1 MREIEKKRFIPMLAD
16 PFHGPLREAFRKRVA
31 IAGRFNDGF
40 VLHQRKGWPTGLL
53 VPDHVIAIWEAVKPV
68 EPLARWQEFRLIPKV
83 PFSHDR
89 RCVSL
94 LLERFSN
101 GGFIR
106 IQPVG
111 RDRSQHPTIAIRH
124 MHPNA
129 LRIAACHYTRP
140 RRGADPCGNV
150 KMSEPSTLLR
160 HAVEIRRA
168 VKRRAK
174 RFDIA
179 VTEIVAEDDYE
190 IRFLL
195 IRLSRCMKPT
205 K

>member
-40 VLHQRKGWPTGLL
+40 VLHQRKGWPTGQL

-94 LLERFSN
+94 FLERFGD

-124 MHPNA
+124 MHSDA
-129 LRIAACHYTRP
+129 LRITSGHDTSP
-140 RRGADPCGNV
+140 RRGTNPCGNAE
-150 KMSEPSTLLR
+150 MRELSTLPR

-168 VKRRAK
+168 V
-174 RFDIA
+174 
-179 VTEIVAEDDYE
+179 
-190 IRFLL
+190 
-195 IRLSRCMKPT
+195 
-205 K
+205 